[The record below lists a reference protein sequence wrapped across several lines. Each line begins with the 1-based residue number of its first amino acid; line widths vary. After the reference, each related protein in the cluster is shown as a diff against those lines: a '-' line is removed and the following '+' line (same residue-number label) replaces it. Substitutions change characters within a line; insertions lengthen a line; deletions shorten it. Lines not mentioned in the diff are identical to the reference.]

1 MNLIEQTKEQAIK
14 NILEI
19 NGIVRMSL
27 IEMQFI
33 KKVSVSSIFQFI
45 CKYNVLFIDI
55 VKGND
60 ECVIRYG

>member
-19 NGIVRMSL
+19 NSIVRMSL

-33 KKVSVSSIFQFI
+33 KKVNVCFKNVFI
-45 CKYNVLFIDI
+45 
-55 VKGND
+55 
-60 ECVIRYG
+60 